1 MKILSIQL
9 FLENKMEAFKQ
20 IEEEKQLFL
29 QNFKIIMLFDNV
41 VFSMY
46 T

>member
-1 MKILSIQL
+1 MKILSMQL

>member
-1 MKILSIQL
+1 MKILSMQL

-20 IEEEKQLFL
+20 IKEEKQLFL
-29 QNFKIIMLFDNV
+29 QNSKIIMLFDNV